1 MDWKEIAR
9 ISWIKQELPAC
20 SQWKWKYE
28 TEDKGEN
35 TQVKNRQHMA
45 RATKYGNGKTTKSY
59 FPHGIYTLRN
69 NPRYQCSSQC
79 RNMNGKSCREK
90 EERWCFAAPHYIAK
104 TWSHVHSRQR
114 TCSSLIWGMGIPI
127 GPMLIEQVPKDNVH
141 VAEMDQWPKAHSCLD
156 ATGRPSRD
164 FEQDKYDLSKF
175 WGTKWSQGSSI
186 TFFSFM
192 MAFPCAACCTLKVDW
207 GDTCEIIL
215 IKQNLPRQM
224 NHQKMPPKIYLDA
237 ARGGGWKEL
246 GRENWLMAHVLGYD
260 RSPRFHASKTD
271 NVTDMQL
278 LSHSSYNLL
287 FYQSLST
294 MCVCDFAKKYLLAIW
309 MEAIL
314 VAAHFLQSWEVLVSI

>member
-1 MDWKEIAR
+1 MK
-9 ISWIKQELPAC
+9 S
-20 SQWKWKYE
+20 
-28 TEDKGEN
+28 G
-35 TQVKNRQHMA
+35 VKN
-45 RATKYGNGKTTKSY
+45 Y
-59 FPHGIYTLRN
+59 L
-69 NPRYQCSSQC
+69 
-79 RNMNGKSCREK
+79 
-90 EERWCFAAPHYIAK
+90 
-104 TWSHVHSRQR
+104 
-114 TCSSLIWGMGIPI
+114 L
-127 GPMLIEQVPKDNVH
+127 
-141 VAEMDQWPKAHSCLD
+141 
-156 ATGRPSRD
+156 
-164 FEQDKYDLSKF
+164 
-175 WGTKWSQGSSI
+175 
-186 TFFSFM
+186 FFDDG
-192 MAFPCAACCTLKVDW
+192 FPCAACFTLKVDW

-246 GRENWLMAHVLGYD
+246 GRENWLMGHVLGYD